1 MSKYLLAG
9 ILGLSLLVGGV
20 MPAQAQAPTPTPAPV
35 NSLPGQ
41 SQATPQPGFPGATP
55 AASFAAPV
63 TSADAF
69 TFAQIKEKEILLTGP
84 YDTYTFLF
92 GLPADWQP
100 TSSGSLNLFL
110 TVSFNAGGQG
120 QIDLSTI
127 SGGVMQ
133 VRLNGVT
140 LGILQLNNIGEVN
153 ELLPIPVEA
162 LVSRR
167 PDGRMDLN
175 FILDSGLTC
184 LINQQMNVIV
194 HPNSQFVLP
203 HQTQAPKT
211 DLVSFPYPLYQDSIY
226 RDAAVVV
233 VPDEPSA
240 MELQAAMTLA
250 AGLSNLTSGN
260 LTTTLT
266 TASQLGPEQQEQNL
280 VFVGKAGSL
289 PQLGELAL
297 PFPVQGG
304 QFAVDGGGP
313 DDGIIQQVAS
323 PWSPS
328 GIVLVASGNTD
339 ASVVKAAQAI
349 STGVLRPNRFPNVA
363 VVDQVQA
370 SPVPVSLPM
379 EQTLGDLGYNQETLD
394 RIGINTAS
402 YQFYLPPGQTL
413 AVDAYFELAYG
424 HSALLD
430 YDRSG
435 LVILMNDQPVGS
447 VRFSAETAHQAN
459 NRVQVGLPASAA
471 LPGYNRLDL
480 RATLALRDNCI
491 GPDLNG
497 QFMTIWPESR
507 LHMPLNPT
515 QNSAEMSFDLNAY
528 PMPFILNPTLGNT
541 AFILQRGDVASWQT
555 ALRIAQYLGD
565 RANGPLTTMATFYG
579 DEAPE
584 DELSRYNLLIIGRP
598 SQMPIVETLNDRLP
612 APFSGGSEI
621 ASESNMQVSFRV
633 PADSSIGYVQ
643 LLPSPWNNQ
652 NLVIAALGNTPEGV
666 QWAASSLV
674 DAPMRTQ
681 LSGNFAA
688 VNNQQVVTSDTR
700 LSAPRLEAMAPSAP
714 QVQVEQPRVDLS
726 VPTTNRPTW
735 MMPAIITAASLAGLV
750 MLIALMGSISRNR
763 QRRRLG

>member
-1 MSKYLLAG
+1 MSKYLLVG
-9 ILGLSLLVGGV
+9 ILGLSLLVGV
-20 MPAQAQAPTPTPAPV
+20 FMPAYAQAPTPTPV
-35 NSLPGQ
+35 NPLPGQ
-41 SQATPQPGFPGATP
+41 LQATPQPGFPGATP
-55 AASFAAPV
+55 AANFAAPV

-69 TFAQIKEKEILLTGP
+69 TFTQIKEKEILLTGP

-92 GLPADWQP
+92 GMPADWQV
-100 TSSGSLNLFL
+100 TSGGSLNLFL
-110 TVSFNAGGQG
+110 TVSFNVGGQG
-120 QIDLSTI
+120 QIDLNTI

-133 VRLNGVT
+133 VRLNGTT
-140 LGILQLNNIGEVN
+140 LGILQLNRIGEVN
-153 ELLPIPVEA
+153 ELMPIPAEA
-162 LVSRR
+162 MVSRR

-175 FILDSGLTC
+175 FVLDSGLTC
-184 LINQQMNVIV
+184 VVNQQMNVVV

-203 HQTQAPKT
+203 HQNKAPTT

-226 RDAAVVV
+226 RDSAVVV
-233 VPDEPSA
+233 VPDDPSA

-250 AGLSNLTSGN
+250 AGLSNLTSSN
-260 LTTTLT
+260 LTATLT
-266 TASQLGPEQQEQNL
+266 TVSQLGPEQQAQNVIL
-280 VFVGKAGSL
+280 VGKAASL
-289 PQLGELAL
+289 PQLGELSL
-297 PFPVQGG
+297 PIPAQGG
-304 QFAVDGGGP
+304 QFANDGGGA
-313 DDGIIQQVAS
+313 DDGIIEQVAS
-323 PWSPS
+323 PWNPS
-328 GIVLVASGNTD
+328 GVVLVASGNTD
-339 ASVVKAAQAI
+339 AGVVKAAQAI

-363 VVDQVQA
+363 VVDQVQ
-370 SPVPVSLPM
+370 SNPIPVSLPM

-413 AVDAYFELAYG
+413 AVDSYFELVYG

-435 LVILMNDQPVGS
+435 LVVLMNDQPVGS
-447 VRFSAETAHQAN
+447 IRFSDETARQAN

-497 QFMTIWPESR
+497 QFMTVWPESR

-515 QNSAEMSFDLNAY
+515 QNSAEMAFDLNAY
-528 PMPFILNPTLGNT
+528 PMPFILDPTLGNT
-541 AFILQRGDVASWQT
+541 AFVLQRGDVASWQT

-565 RANGPLTTMATFYG
+565 RASGPLTTLTTFYG
-579 DEAPE
+579 DAAPE
-584 DELSRYNLLIIGRP
+584 GELAKYNLLIIGRP
-598 SQMPIVETLNDRLP
+598 SQMPIVAALNDKLP
-612 APFSGGSEI
+612 APFSADSEI

-633 PADSSIGYVQ
+633 PSDSPIGYIQ

-674 DAPMRTQ
+674 DAPLRSQ

-700 LSAPRLEAMAPSAP
+700 LSAPRLEAMATSAP
-714 QVQVEQPRVDLS
+714 GVQVEQPRVDLS

-735 MMPAIITAASLAGLV
+735 VMPAIIVAASLAGLV
-750 MLIALMGSISRNR
+750 MIIALLGSISRNR
-763 QRRRLG
+763 QRRKLG